1 MLLERASGLADK
13 INEYQTLK
21 TAGDE
26 ALQFQVRANQLT
38 AVSEKLSRARAALK
52 NMRDAGV
59 TVDFVP
65 ADGVTLAERAKELRA
80 AMTANPSAINDPP
93 FNLKYEFLDRLATI
107 TSTAERTIATS
118 WKSYVRKRAEF
129 GASDVLDA
137 LYAIPQ
143 FRTGVTRIRQS
154 RAAVEALGETVPT
167 DPKSTIARL
176 EVLVEGQAKAWSDL
190 SAKDTSPSVVK
201 FIRDSANDGA
211 SLAAYSEEIR
221 KWLTDHN
228 LIASFR
234 IRLK

>member
-21 TAGDE
+21 TAADE

-65 ADGVTLAERAKELRA
+65 ADGATLADRAKELLA
-80 AMTANPSAINDPP
+80 AMNGNPSAIDNPP
-93 FNLKYEFLDRLATI
+93 FNLKYDFLDRLASI
-107 TSTAERTIATS
+107 TSTAERTVAAS

-129 GASDVLDA
+129 GSSEVLDA
-137 LYAIPQ
+137 LFAIPQ
-143 FRTGVTRIRQS
+143 FRPSVTRIRQS
-154 RAAVEALGETVPT
+154 RTAVEALGETTPT
-167 DPKSTIARL
+167 DPKSTISQLDAL
-176 EVLVEGQAKAWSDL
+176 IAEQAKAWSDL
-190 SAKDTSPSVVK
+190 SANDIPSSVVK
-201 FIRDSANDGA
+201 FIRESANDGA
-211 SLAAYSEEIR
+211 SLESYSEEIR
-221 KWLTDHN
+221 KWLTDRN